1 MLYREII
8 AVCSQIHT
16 KQHCVNRTHNC
27 LMLQYIKWPLV
38 FKCLNTF
45 SYLDAPLKVV
55 RTESREFSQKVI
67 FSRLSPIRLC
77 SVTSSNLSLSVASN
91 LDHVIQR
98 PLADSS
104 DVHYI
109 PHKMFPHFTG
119 AFFVPRAL
127 LSTTNCG
134 LSNSSCI
141 LQEGSFPTLSYL
153 EWRVRLTSCNNYDLL
168 IIHQLNIFRAPLC
181 PSSGGL
187 DRVLLNNPLTQH
199 VSGIIMPIFRRARS
213 CIT

>member
-16 KQHCVNRTHNC
+16 KHINTLCGQNV
-27 LMLQYIKWPLV
+27 WPLV
-38 FKCLNTF
+38 FKGLNTF
-45 SYLDAPLKVV
+45 SYPYAPLKFV
-55 RTESREFSQKVI
+55 RRESREFSQKVL

-91 LDHVIQR
+91 LDRVIQR

-104 DVHYI
+104 DVHHI
-109 PHKMFPHFTG
+109 PHKMFPHFTV

-127 LSTTNCG
+127 LSTTNCW

-141 LQEGSFPTLSYL
+141 LEEGSFPALNYL
-153 EWRVRLTSCNNYDLL
+153 KWRVRPTGCDNYDLL
-168 IIHQLNIFRAPLC
+168 MIH
-181 PSSGGL
+181 
-187 DRVLLNNPLTQH
+187 
-199 VSGIIMPIFRRARS
+199 
-213 CIT
+213 